1 MYNRPPCLW
10 MQILKR
16 NKNETQQELCDSAS
30 GKGALRCNTST
41 TGCPGAVNNY
51 CIPYNVWSGDYQTAG
66 SQYYYGNLNSGTFNA
81 TTGNYADY
89 KNAYSVRCV
98 LDLTVG
104 SNAGN
109 CYPNIIWSETE
120 SGSGH
125 YDRYLAN
132 GTFNQEMDKA
142 ATFAFGVRCVLGFEF
157 SRRGVCTIYTAK
169 RSTDALW
176 RMVR

>member
-1 MYNRPPCLW
+1 

-51 CIPYNVWSGDYQTAG
+51 CIPYNVWSGDYQTSG
-66 SQYYYGNLNSGTFNA
+66 SNYYYGNLNSGTFNA

-142 ATFAFGVRCVLGFEF
+142 ATFAFGVRCVLGFGKKSF
-157 SRRGVCTIYTAK
+157 P
-169 RSTDALW
+169 
-176 RMVR
+176 